1 MATYLQG
8 AFSAPAAA
16 TVRVTWS
23 AANSDFVIA
32 EGDYWQN
39 HDAIVTAWN
48 AQLDSDFGAGRVRV
62 SITSDTDAHTGTLS
76 VTTTGANFSITW
88 SQTGDGTAL
97 RDWLGESAD
106 ITNQPSGTSF
116 SSYHRGGWYPKYQA
130 RAVLRGA
137 VREHRSR
144 TLLASGN
151 AETQHNRSPS
161 DALGGPFQLS
171 LALHNGT
178 GEYEGH
184 QRLTDFVDDIHDEDG
199 AVPVF
204 TVFWGLDGAESSQV
218 LRLAE
223 ENFELMP
230 RMVDG
235 SAPLEYWQLDLTCE
249 VAA

>member
-16 TVRVTWS
+16 TVRVTHS
-23 AANSDFVIA
+23 ATTSDFVVA
-32 EGDYWQN
+32 VGDYYAN
-39 HDAIVTAWN
+39 HDAILTAWN
-48 AQLDSDFGAGRVRV
+48 AQLASDLGAGVV
-62 SITSDTDAHTGTLS
+62 VLSITSDTDAHTGTLS
-76 VTTTGANFSITW
+76 VTTNGGNFSITW
-88 SQTGDGTAL
+88 SQSGDGTAL

-106 ITNQPSGTSF
+106 ITNQPSGTAF

-171 LALHNGT
+171 LAFHNGT

-184 QRLTDFVDDIHDEDG
+184 QRLTDFVDDIHEQTG

-204 TVFWGLDGAESSQV
+204 TAFWGLDGVESSQV

-223 ENFELMP
+223 ENLELMP
-230 RMVDG
+230 RMVSG
-235 SAPLEYWQLDLTCE
+235 SVPLEYWEIDFACE

>member
-1 MATYLQG
+1 
-8 AFSAPAAA
+8 
-16 TVRVTWS
+16 
-23 AANSDFVIA
+23 
-32 EGDYWQN
+32 
-39 HDAIVTAWN
+39 
-48 AQLDSDFGAGRVRV
+48 
-62 SITSDTDAHTGTLS
+62 
-76 VTTTGANFSITW
+76 
-88 SQTGDGTAL
+88 L

-106 ITNQPSGTSF
+106 ITNQPSGTAF

-171 LALHNGT
+171 LAFHNGT

-184 QRLTDFVDDIHDEDG
+184 QRLTDFVDDIHEQTG

-204 TVFWGLDGAESSQV
+204 TAFWGLDGVESSQV

-223 ENFELMP
+223 ENLELMP
-230 RMVDG
+230 RMVSG
-235 SAPLEYWQLDLTCE
+235 SVPLEYWEIDFACE

>member
-16 TVRVTWS
+16 TVRVTHS
-23 AANSDFVIA
+23 ATNSDFVVA
-32 EGDYWQN
+32 VGDYYAN
-39 HDAIVTAWN
+39 HDAILTAWN
-48 AQLDSDFGAGRVRV
+48 AQLASDLGAGVV
-62 SITSDTDAHTGTLS
+62 VLSITSDTDAHTGTLS
-76 VTTTGANFSITW
+76 VTTNGGNFSITW

-106 ITNQPSGTSF
+106 ITNQPSGTAF

-137 VREHRSR
+137 VKEHRSR

-171 LALHNGT
+171 LAFHNGT

-184 QRLTDFVDDIHDEDG
+184 QRLTDFVDDIHEQTG

-204 TVFWGLDGAESSQV
+204 TAFWGLDGVESSQV

-223 ENFELMP
+223 ENLELMP
-230 RMVDG
+230 RMVSG
-235 SAPLEYWQLDLTCE
+235 SVPLEYWEIDFACE